1 MKGFALRLILKMR
14 IFGTQKAFPGLQAP
28 VH

>member
-1 MKGFALRLILKMR
+1 MKGFALGLILKMR
-14 IFGTQKAFPGLQAP
+14 IFGTQKAFCGLQAP